1 MQVEIKYT
9 KVMVP
14 IDFSDTS
21 RKAFYVALKY
31 AKVFDADTY
40 VLHVLEPLDTFDT
53 TAKVEAQSEQV
64 ARVEEGVKRRVNDL
78 FERAGL
84 AEVDRRRVHIVI
96 RAGKPWKEILTAA
109 AEKGVDLIVM
119 GSHGQ
124 TSFKDVIIGSTTERV
139 VRKAPCH
146 VLCVKPDDYEYDP
159 IGIPDKYKNVE

>member
-1 MQVEIKYT
+1 MQVAIGYEKII
-9 KVMVP
+9 VP

-53 TAKVEAQSEQV
+53 TSRVEAHTAEI
-64 ARVEEGVKRRVNDL
+64 ARAEEGVKRRVDEL

-84 AEVDRRRVHIVI
+84 AEVDRRRVHISI
-96 RAGKPWKEILTAA
+96 RGGKPWKETLQYAHDIGA
-109 AEKGVDLIVM
+109 DLIVM

-124 TSFKDVIIGSTTERV
+124 TSFKDILLGSTTERV
-139 VRKAPCH
+139 VRKASCH
-146 VLCVKPDDYEYDP
+146 VLCVKPDDYEYEP
-159 IGIPDKYKNVE
+159 VSIPDKYKSV